1 MRTKGKRPLEMQGR
15 SSFLSLG
22 FWGFDF
28 PNSVFAILFFGFILN
43 AHQRRRQDAEKSR
56 NRYIQRS
63 RVKYLPHNACVTC
76 EARPAKQVGAI
87 LAGLSGIFSFFF
99 ELSYVPMDLCIVH
112 TE

>member
-1 MRTKGKRPLEMQGR
+1 MPPHYLQASAYSTPCSIFAPHKRRP
-15 SSFLSLG
+15 S
-22 FWGFDF
+22 
-28 PNSVFAILFFGFILN
+28 
-43 AHQRRRQDAEKSR
+43 
-56 NRYIQRS
+56 
-63 RVKYLPHNACVTC
+63 NACVTC